1 MTPNPMNMQMMGLMT
16 GPPDVQ
22 AGASDLFQRMELAKM
37 LRQNAMEPIKADQY
51 ASAGGGQYAAPQQI
65 VKVGWGQGLAKLGQ
79 GLLAGM
85 QGQKDRD
92 ELKALSEKL
101 RGAQTGEMERLF
113 GAPEQESGQMYPA
126 GGNPDEVGG
135 MGYKPATSGVPQKDL
150 ARALAGSWMPEFQK
164 TGLEMLTKPP
174 VKEQRTVVPAGS
186 VVLDAE
192 GKPVFTAPQKT
203 QFENATTLSKLLAER
218 DEIAKAN
225 PSDVR
230 LKAYD
235 NAIRKESETAKQIVP
250 SVTVA
255 APEQPP
261 VAVVGP
267 AGTPILVSRAEA
279 IKNRMTPVNLDAASQ
294 ANIAEAKKTGQSR
307 AETAISAQKDK
318 TSAIKALRD
327 AGYDPLSGKDKVSEL
342 LDKATG
348 GALGKSLDTVAGAF
362 NLTTEGKAANASLE
376 ALANTIVMQMM
387 GGKLGAGISNADREF
402 ITGQLGKV
410 GDPNEP
416 VGARKAAWNTAKQ
429 RLISVG
435 VPMTPDAG
443 VASATKVDQIPGA
456 AKTVVREVQLKDGRI
471 GVEYSDGSRGYK

>member
-92 ELKALSEKL
+92 ELNALSEKL

-192 GKPVFTAPQKT
+192 GKPVFTAPEKT
-203 QFENATTLSKLLAER
+203 QFESASPLEKEY
-218 DEIAKAN
+218 EYAKAQGYKG
-225 PSDVR
+225 SLLDWT
-230 LKAYD
+230 KAKAASTRIV
-235 NAIRKESETAKQIVP
+235 NQAPMQSERVI
-250 SVTVA
+250 
-255 APEQPP
+255 
-261 VAVVGP
+261 GP
-267 AGTPILVSRAEA
+267 DGKPILVSREEA
-279 IKNRMTPVNLDAASQ
+279 IRNRMTPATLDAATQ
-294 ANIAEAKKTGQSR
+294 GGIAEAKRPEKQAKPLPSPTANKLLENQR
-307 AETAISAQKDK
+307 NLRTAEQ
-318 TSAIKALRD
+318 AL
-327 AGYDPLSGKDKVSEL
+327 ALIEGKSVGGMKGAKE
-342 LDKATG
+342 ATG
-348 GALGKSLDTVAGAF
+348 WKGYLPEAILQRTDPEGVATRATIADLGSMKIHDRSGAAVTASEFPRLRPFVPLVTDDPATVKKKLSRFVQEYKDVVKDTENFFTASGYNVPTEVLTPSGAGKSAR
-362 NLTTEGKAANASLE
+362 EE
-376 ALANTIVMQMM
+376 ADKI
-387 GGKLGAGISNADREF
+387 LG
-402 ITGQLGKV
+402 L
-410 GDPNEP
+410 
-416 VGARKAAWNTAKQ
+416 
-429 RLISVG
+429 
-435 VPMTPDAG
+435 
-443 VASATKVDQIPGA
+443 
-456 AKTVVREVQLKDGRI
+456 
-471 GVEYSDGSRGYK
+471 